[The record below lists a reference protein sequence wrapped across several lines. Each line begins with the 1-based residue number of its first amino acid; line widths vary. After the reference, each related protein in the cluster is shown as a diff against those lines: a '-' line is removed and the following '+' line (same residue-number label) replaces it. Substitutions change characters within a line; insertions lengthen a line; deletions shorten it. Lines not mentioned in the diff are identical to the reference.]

1 MGSGAQVSQ
10 SIPVSQQAPWDVGVS
25 AQAAPAPGSAVTL
38 SPPAGRWFGMLWDA
52 NPCAGICQK
61 TATVRQ
67 AGFSQLSH
75 QQEPPSDAVVM
86 L

>member
-1 MGSGAQVSQ
+1 MSQ

-38 SPPAGRWFGMLWDA
+38 SPLAGRWFGMLWDA

-61 TATVRQ
+61 TAQQ

-75 QQEPPSDAVVM
+75 QQEPPSNAVVM